1 MAWSGTTNRTSVTAQ
16 AGRLG
21 VAERFVL
28 PLKPGNAGGGKG
40 PQFKTNAASS
50 EGPGDWATYQ
60 LRRVFR
66 NCRWRCTRKRR
77 LKPVIA
83 STRCTTRSPPTERG
97 GHSDARP
104 TVTAPH
110 LDSTENGP
118 PVLRSH
124 CPKPVIDVEADSD
137 VRATLSSPA
146 GRSTRSARA
155 SRRGT
160 PCSRRR
166 RRGSRDWLT
175 IDSSLV
181 GSRNVKPL
189 REPKPRRVL
198 SGRIA
203 GAYGR
208 GRLAKMLVTARVQ
221 PRGRGRHGEPGVPA
235 SGCRKSRSA
244 RRRCCRPS
252 GAHRR
257 SRIRAGAGRL
267 RPSPLPIAPR

>member
-1 MAWSGTTNRTSVTAQ
+1 MQLSISLLRARTSWSL
-16 AGRLG
+16 AG
-21 VAERFVL
+21 VNYAS
-28 PLKPGNAGGGKG
+28 PSCPKG
-40 PQFKTNAASS
+40 S
-50 EGPGDWATYQ
+50 
-60 LRRVFR
+60 
-66 NCRWRCTRKRR
+66 KRQR
-77 LKPVIA
+77 ACNFFIA
-83 STRCTTRSPPTERG
+83 SGIRVSTE
-97 GHSDARP
+97 S
-104 TVTAPH
+104 V
-110 LDSTENGP
+110 ENGP

-175 IDSSLV
+175 IDSSLA

-189 REPKPRRVL
+189 REQKPRRVL

-203 GAYGR
+203 GACGR

-221 PRGRGRHGEPGVPA
+221 PRGLGRHGEPGVPA
-235 SGCRKSRSA
+235 SGRRKSRSA